1 METIQQYL
9 KNISEINNLNI
20 AESGNKAGKWIFY
33 HGMLFS
39 SPYKWW
45 QVRDSLG
52 LAKRKTLH
60 EGLDILFYKDKN
72 QRIQK
77 LNTGALI
84 STATNGTIINICD
97 DFLGQSIIVR
107 HSISFQQELDLI
119 FIYAHILPDIK
130 IKIGSDLKQGDIIAS
145 ISDTVEKK
153 INIPPHLHLSV
164 IEIPKNT
171 PENSL
176 NWDFFSDTKN
186 KLNLIN
192 PLFL

>member
-1 METIQQYL
+1 MEIIQPYL
-9 KNISEINNLNI
+9 KNISAINNLSI
-20 AESGNKAGKWIFY
+20 AESSNKAGKWIFH

-45 QVRDSLG
+45 QGRDRLE

-60 EGLDILFYKDKN
+60 EGLDIIFYEDKN
-72 QRIQK
+72 QQIQK
-77 LNTGALI
+77 LNTGVLI
-84 STATNGTIINICD
+84 PTATDGKIINICD

-145 ISDTVEKK
+145 IADTTEKK
-153 INIPPHLHLSV
+153 TTIPPHLHISV
-164 IEIPKNT
+164 IEIPKST
-171 PENSL
+171 PAKSL
-176 NWDFFSDTKN
+176 TWNLFSGTKTE
-186 KLNLIN
+186 LNLIN
-192 PLFL
+192 PIFL